1 VLPAVEGVT
10 MSLAGGGSM
19 VGDSI
24 RFTLTHGGEPGRMV
38 RQLALDAAR
47 RDEHQLAANELIA
60 TVSRLAS
67 P

>member
-1 VLPAVEGVT
+1 
-10 MSLAGGGSM
+10 M